1 MRIIFIAAMSENRV
15 IGKAGKLPWHL
26 PNDLRH
32 FQKLTLHQH
41 ILMGRKTFLSL
52 KQPLKHRSN
61 YVLTRNNN
69 IKYADVSIF
78 HSKEEVLQ
86 SGLKEVMIIGG
97 EEIFKL
103 FLPECVKIYLTIVH
117 SVIDGDSY
125 FPRFNNFIETNNEY
139 HHRDD
144 THKYDYSF
152 ITYIKNDLKIDQ

>member
-32 FQKLTLHQH
+32 FQKLTLNQH

-61 YVLTRNNN
+61 YVLTRNKHIDYPN
-69 IKYADVSIF
+69 VSIF

-97 EEIFKL
+97 EELFKL

-125 FPRFNNFIETNNEY
+125 FPLFTDFTQINKE
-139 HHRDD
+139 HHYRDA
-144 THKYDYSF
+144 THQYDYSF
-152 ITYIKNDLKIDQ
+152 ITYIKK